1 MQLPVVSHHTLIPQA
16 SQTST
21 SAQVPLSLF
30 NGNSKS
36 NPTGN
41 QRGKNFI
48 ERIRH
53 FTPSWFAVTMG
64 AHACNFCRTGVLPV
78 VFQQLPYGLSQH
90 LFWPCIALLGLNILL
105 LLCFTLATILQY
117 ILFPGIF
124 KLMLLHP
131 QQSLFLGA
139 IPMGFAT
146 AINAATSLLVE
157 TKGWGGE
164 ALLDF
169 LWGMYWFDLLLS
181 TVVCVGMLH
190 VHPITLDGIT
200 ATILLPFVPPI
211 VAAALGSQ
219 LGTALAE
226 MHPGRAQLTLFVSY
240 ASLGLGFPI
249 AMLMLCAYT
258 VRLLLHGAP
267 PRGAL
272 TSVIMPLGPL
282 GQGGFAF
289 VSLGELAQRIL
300 TPQNL
305 ESTTIPPNSIFG
317 VSTMGDIAFVYGVL
331 TACIMWRF
339 GMLWLGLALQTL
351 AEALSRKQ
359 GPRFG
364 MPWWGLTFP
373 FAVYILLTVSL
384 SVALAPTPISSFLQ
398 ALGTALAGVLFLLW
412 LYIAGRTLVLGIEGS
427 MFDAPYL
434 QSLEDMPVLA
444 GDGPGL

>member
-1 MQLPVVSHHTLIPQA
+1 
-16 SQTST
+16 
-21 SAQVPLSLF
+21 
-30 NGNSKS
+30 
-36 NPTGN
+36 
-41 QRGKNFI
+41 
-48 ERIRH
+48 IRH

-64 AHACNFCRTGVLPV
+64 TGVLPV
-78 VFQQLPYGLSQH
+78 VFHQLPYGLSQH
-90 LFWPCIALLGLNILL
+90 LFWPCIALLGLNTLL
-105 LLCFTLATILQY
+105 LLCFSAATILRY

-181 TVVCVGMLH
+181 AIVCLLIPSRSTK
-190 VHPITLDGIT
+190 HPITLDGIT

-226 MHPGRAQLTLFVSY
+226 THPGRAQLTLLVSY
-240 ASLGLGFPI
+240 ASLGLGLPI

-258 VRLLLHGAP
+258 VRILLHGAP

-272 TSVIMPLGPL
+272 TSVILPLGPL
-282 GQGGFAF
+282 GQGGLAF
-289 VSLGELAQRIL
+289 VSLGELAQKIL
-300 TPQNL
+300 TAQNL
-305 ESTTIPPNSIFG
+305 ETATIPTNSIFG
-317 VSTMGDIAFVYGVL
+317 VSMMGDIAFVYGVL
-331 TACIMWRF
+331 TACVMWGF

-351 AEALSRKQ
+351 AEALLRKQ

-373 FAVYILLTVSL
+373 FGVYILLTLSL
-384 SVALAPTPISSFLQ
+384 SVALAPTPISYFLQ

-412 LYIAGRTLVLGIEGS
+412 LYVAARTLVLGIEGS
-427 MFDAPYL
+427 MFDAPCL
-434 QSLEDMPVLA
+434 QTLE
-444 GDGPGL
+444 